1 MKVKLICEK
10 SKYNILKEE
19 LARKGIE
26 VVEDSKYLFI
36 DTSSD
41 NNQIKIVSKGEII
54 ILNTLDIVAVESF
67 DHDIFIYLIKDEI
80 ITRTPL
86 KEIKL
91 LLNDRFI
98 QISQSVIINKNCV
111 KKIKSA
117 FNYRFIVYMSNGKD
131 FTVTKSYYYKF
142 IEEMEL

>member
-19 LARKGIE
+19 LARKGLE

-111 KKIKSA
+111 KKIIKT
-117 FNYRFIVYMSNGKD
+117 R
-131 FTVTKSYYYKF
+131 
-142 IEEMEL
+142 IES